1 VKNNQPVTQRE
12 IPFPS
17 GKYVV
22 SKTDLK
28 GVITYAND
36 TFVELSGFSREE
48 LVGKNHNIVRHP
60 DMPPAAFQWLW
71 DTIQQ
76 GLPWCGIVKNRAK
89 NGDHY
94 WVKAFVVPVVENG
107 QTVGYMSARTEPT
120 RAEVSAAEDLYRRI
134 NAGSVRLEKLTRT
147 PFLKRLSIRARLM
160 AVMAFMGALLAVG
173 AVVGI
178 GGIALTNQAL
188 DRTYRDRLE
197 PIDMIGRISTLM
209 ADNNRQV
216 ALGLQHDPAHPI
228 AKLHDHPLTLH
239 TDTIAKNRDEI
250 GALIAELDKRDLGKD
265 ITPLLARYAEARKAY
280 VGEGLA
286 PARQAL
292 LDGDFPKANQILL
305 FSVNPHYAKA
315 SALAREVQDALKK
328 AARQEYAAAEKRYAL
343 IRTMTIIGILAAL
356 GAVAAA
362 TLNLLGSI
370 VTPLRQIMRHFDN
383 IGQGDLTDEI
393 DISGRHEAGRVLTAL
408 AAMQVNLKVILDQV
422 RSAALAIEARSRE
435 VRTQTDGVCSQS
447 EQQRDSAQAVASAAE
462 EFSQSVKE
470 VADSATSVSG
480 ITESAQTEVGKAQDS
495 MNNSMAATR
504 RVVSAVQESGQ
515 TIAELDRAI
524 AKIGS
529 ITQVIREIADQTNLL
544 ALNAAIEAARAG
556 EQGRGFAVV
565 ADEVRKLAERTSAS
579 TKDIASTVAEIRSV
593 TDSAVS
599 SMDRAVTE
607 VDHGNAMIEASGAGL
622 SRVTAV
628 SKEVAVMAKHIAE
641 AAQEQVIASEQ
652 VSNNIER
659 IATLIDGNVAA
670 SVETETV
677 VGELLATAEELR
689 KTINSFRLTK

>member
-48 LVGKNHNIVRHP
+48 LVGKDHNIVRHP

-71 DTIQQ
+71 DTIKQ

-160 AVMAFMGALLAVG
+160 AILGLMVLLIVGGALIGTLGLKQSNESLEAAYAEHLVPAV
-173 AVVGI
+173 A
-178 GGIALTNQAL
+178 IAQM
-188 DRTYRDRLE
+188 LE
-197 PIDMIGRISTLM
+197 RMG
-209 ADNNRQV
+209 DNRAQIM
-216 ALGLQHDPAHPI
+216 LGLQHSPDNPYH
-228 AKLHDHPLTLH
+228 KMHDHPVSLH
-239 TDTIAKNRDEI
+239 LDAILKNREI
-250 GALIAELDKRDLGKD
+250 INRLQSDYESTEKHSAEAALADRFLETRERFSGEGVG
-265 ITPLLARYAEARKAY
+265 PARKAIEAGNFDEAQRLLLTRINPLY
-280 VGEGLA
+280 NEMTAAGKALKDYLAQQGETANRAAAQRYHRMLVLSIGGA
-286 PARQAL
+286 VFAL
-292 LDGDFPKANQILL
+292 LLVI
-305 FSVNPHYAKA
+305 
-315 SALAREVQDALKK
+315 
-328 AARQEYAAAEKRYAL
+328 
-343 IRTMTIIGILAAL
+343 
-356 GAVAAA
+356 VAGFFLVRA
-362 TLNLLGSI
+362 I

-435 VRTQTDGVCSQS
+435 VRTQTAGVCSQS

-470 VADSATSVSG
+470 VADSAISVSG

-524 AKIGS
+524 TKIGS

-607 VDHGNAMIEASGAGL
+607 VDHGNTMIEASGAGL

-689 KTINSFRLTK
+689 KTINRFRLTK